1 LIIGAFLPQTIFDQ
15 PAFSSLEMIVTGK
28 FTLCW
33 HKGFFFF
40 FAVSRRV
47 VLEYLLGFLKK
58 KKKTYIKIIFYLK
71 KIIFNISTLKYLKI
85 LKNINLK

>member
-15 PAFSSLEMIVTGK
+15 PAFSSLEMIVTGT

-33 HKGFFFF
+33 HKGFF

-47 VLEYLLGFLKK
+47 VLEYDIEFFKK
-58 KKKTYIKIIFYLK
+58 NKIKI
-71 KIIFNISTLKYLKI
+71 
-85 LKNINLK
+85 